1 MHISGGKAFRYQR
14 HRYRRLPNNNNEIYE
29 RLVSTVRQDVVRS
42 QKSQHETN
50 EQNNCE
56 SAQVGNGRRK
66 YSRREI

>member
-1 MHISGGKAFRYQR
+1 MHISGGKAFRHQR

-29 RLVSTVRQDVVRS
+29 RLVSTIRQDIVRS
-42 QKSQHETN
+42 QKSQQETN

-56 SAQVGNGRRK
+56 PAQVGNGRRK